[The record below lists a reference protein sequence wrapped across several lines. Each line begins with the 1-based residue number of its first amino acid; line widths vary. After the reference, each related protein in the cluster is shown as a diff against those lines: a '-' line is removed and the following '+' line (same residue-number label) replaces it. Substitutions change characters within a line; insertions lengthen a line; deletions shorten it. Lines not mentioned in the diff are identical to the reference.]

1 MVEPCWC
8 IDDQAWT
15 QRKALSGRQD
25 RDGRRCAQGRRRFSQ
40 GSAGRNSSF
49 RDAVVLTGSSGL
61 SKSSYSVLLQRHQA
75 VSKPAFCLPYGV
87 EVSRLDLWHVRVRD
101 APQHRFSPNHGVCRG
116 ISPARRPP
124 LPCPILR
131 TTPSTHFDTHPL
143 SLSPAPCTPP
153 S

>member
-87 EVSRLDLWHVRVRD
+87 EVSRLDLWHVPVRD
-101 APQHRFSPNHGVCRG
+101 AQQHRFSPKHGVFLV
-116 ISPARRPP
+116 ISPAHPPPPP
-124 LPCPILR
+124 LPIL
-131 TTPSTHFDTHPL
+131 
-143 SLSPAPCTPP
+143 PAIPTDLFELGTL
-153 S
+153 